1 MAMVTVAEMDVLREF
16 ARSVLGKA
24 KQHAPGF
31 EHLVLTLTGAV
42 ATYHRPGTVKAGKR
56 EDHQVNSCWFDLK
69 GVTYFSPTRTTSG
82 ASGAA
87 DTRDTSTS
95 SSPRRP
101 PARTCSPG
109 SRARTRC
116 RPSRSRWNVGRR

>member
-31 EHLVLTLTGAV
+31 EHLVLALTGAV

-69 GVTYFSPTRTTSG
+69 GVTYFLSYQDHIGRIRSGGHQGHIDFEFTEATTG
-82 ASGAA
+82 QDVFAWFEGK
-87 DTRDTSTS
+87 D
-95 SSPRRP
+95 PV
-101 PARTCSPG
+101 PAV
-109 SRARTRC
+109 A
-116 RPSRSRWNVGRR
+116 